1 MNSSDILT
9 DIKHQHDINKL
20 SLNKIKNFGLFIITM
35 DFAKDQLHALSL
47 FQQ

>member
-20 SLNKIKNFGLFIITM
+20 SLNKIKNFGLFINYKETK
-35 DFAKDQLHALSL
+35 FGGVN
-47 FQQ
+47 